1 MKGFRRRL
9 IGTEVLCRR
18 HELRKHLMIFCRTP
32 YRVSFF
38 GGGTDYP
45 AWYQE
50 NGGAVL
56 STTINKY
63 SYITCRYLPPFFDYK
78 YRIRYY
84 HREETKTVDE
94 IQHPSVRECLRFF
107 DFEKGIDI
115 VHHGDLPAQSGLG
128 SSSTFT
134 VGLLHAL
141 SAMKHEMWTKRELA
155 LNAINIEQVKIG
167 ERVGS
172 QDQTAAAFGG
182 LNRIEFGGTSEISVS
197 PIILKPSKLDSLR
210 QHLMLF
216 FTGFPRTASD
226 VAEEQI
232 QKIPEKKVELRI
244 MMQLVNEAINIL
256 QNKTDQ
262 LDDFG
267 HLLNE
272 QWLVKKGMSSKISNA
287 EIDAIYQAGMNAGAL
302 GGKLLGAGG
311 GGFMLFFVRPE
322 QQERV
327 KEILK
332 NLLHVPI

>member
-1 MKGFRRRL
+1 
-9 IGTEVLCRR
+9 
-18 HELRKHLMIFCRTP
+18 MIFCRTP
-32 YRVSFF
+32 YRISFF

-45 AWYQE
+45 AWYRE
-50 NGGAVL
+50 NGGVVL

-84 HREETKTVDE
+84 QREETRTVDE
-94 IQHPSVRECLRFF
+94 IQHPSVRECLRSLEF
-107 DFEKGIDI
+107 DKGIDI

-128 SSSTFT
+128 TSSTFT

-155 LNAINIEQVKIG
+155 MRAIKIEQDQIG
-167 ERVGS
+167 ESVGS

-182 LNRIEFGGTSEISVS
+182 FNRIQFGGAHEISVS
-197 PIILKPSKLDSLR
+197 PVILRPSKLENLE

-216 FTGFPRTASD
+216 FTGFSRTASHL
-226 VAEEQI
+226 AEEQI
-232 QKIPEKKVELRI
+232 KKIPENRANLHQ
-244 MMQLVNEAINIL
+244 MMQLVVEATSIL
-256 QNKTDQ
+256 QNRGDQ

-267 HLLNE
+267 NLLNQ
-272 QWLVKKGMSSKISNA
+272 QWLIKKGMSSKISNS
-287 EIDAIYQAGMNAGAL
+287 EIDAIYQAGMKAGAL

-322 QQERV
+322 QQKRV

-332 NLLHVPI
+332 NLLYIPIRFDQLGSQIIYYSHDDEY

>member
-1 MKGFRRRL
+1 
-9 IGTEVLCRR
+9 
-18 HELRKHLMIFCRTP
+18 MIFCRTP

-45 AWYQE
+45 AWYRE

-63 SYITCRYLPPFFDYK
+63 SYITCRKLPPFFDYK

-84 HREETKTVDE
+84 QREETRTIEE
-94 IQHPSVRECLRFF
+94 IQHPSVRECLRFL
-107 DFEKGIDI
+107 DVENGIDI

-141 SAMKHEMWTKRELA
+141 SALKNEMWTKRELA
-155 LNAINIEQVKIG
+155 IHAIKVEQELIG
-167 ERVGS
+167 ESVGS
-172 QDQTAAAFGG
+172 QDQAAAAFGG
-182 LNRIEFGGTSEISVS
+182 LNKIEFGGINEITVS
-197 PIILKPSKLDSLR
+197 PIILQPSKLESLS

-216 FTGFPRTASD
+216 FTGQSRIASL

-232 QKIPEKKVELRI
+232 QKIPEKTCNLNQ
-244 MMQLVNEAINIL
+244 MMQMVEEAINIL
-256 QNKTDQ
+256 QSKKEQ

-267 HLLNE
+267 KLLNE
-272 QWLVKKGMSSKISNA
+272 QWLIKRSMSSKISNDQ
-287 EIDAIYQAGMNAGAL
+287 IDAIYQAGIKAGAI

-311 GGFMLFFVRPE
+311 GGFMLFYVRPE
-322 QQERV
+322 HQNQVRNALEH
-327 KEILK
+327 
-332 NLLHVPI
+332 LLYVPFRFDHLGSQIIYYSHEDEY